1 MRTLLIA
8 IVIIFGFLVGGA
20 HAEEKIYKLSDLLKE
35 IKHFE
40 GEEVRVIAYFRDAY
54 PKQKKFMVRENEKYI
69 FEVHYGKNLEKNPII
84 RFLEELPPYS
94 KVKLFLKGV
103 IKGKAEPP
111 FRIYWMELK
120 EVKVL
125 DLGGES

>member
-8 IVIIFGFLVGGA
+8 IVIILGFLSGGA
-20 HAEEKIYKLSDLLKE
+20 HAEKIYKLSELLKE

-40 GEEVRVIAYFRDAY
+40 GKEVSVIAYFRDAY
-54 PKQKKFMVRENEKYI
+54 PDQHKFMIRENRKYI
-69 FEVHYGKNLEKNPII
+69 FEVHYAENQKDNFII
-84 RFLEELPPYS
+84 RFLNGLPPYS
-94 KVKLFLKGV
+94 KVKLLLKGV

-111 FRIYWMELK
+111 FRIYWMELR